1 MEEQTMGLAG
11 SQVQPGPAQQGPSEE
26 EMVQRVAEMLL
37 AGTTIEELLQ
47 MGVPQAVIEMAMQ
60 MLESQSGATGTSVT
74 PPVQQNM
81 GLAGSSL

>member
-26 EMVQRVAEMLL
+26 EMVQRVAEMLMQ
-37 AGTTIEELLQ
+37 GVTIEELIQ
-47 MGVPQAVIEMAMQ
+47 MGIPQQVIEMAMQ
-60 MLESQSGATGTSVT
+60 MLESQSGATGVVPT
-74 PPVQQNM
+74 PPVPQNM

>member
-1 MEEQTMGLAG
+1 MMGLAG

>member
-1 MEEQTMGLAG
+1 MEEQMMGLAG

-26 EMVQRVAEMLL
+26 EMVQRVAEMLMQ
-37 AGTTIEELLQ
+37 GVTIEELIQ
-47 MGVPQAVIEMAMQ
+47 MGVPQQVIEMAMQ
-60 MLESQSGATGTSVT
+60 MLEAQSEATDTAPT